1 MSYNPRIEDLERKV
15 KTLPSGGSVPVP
27 STEDVGKIPVVNAD
41 GEYELANAPSGLP
54 STTSA
59 DAGKVLTVNEDGDGV
74 EWEAAQSGGGYDAE
88 FTIYHSNT
96 SSDPY
101 VITRVSGDFA
111 TLKAMC
117 DSGDCPFFRVRVNDR
132 FPWVFGATDVVA
144 VYAWDNN
151 CLTLFVHAPL
161 TETAPNNIWKSYTY
175 IQWNSDNT
183 ITMD

>member
-1 MSYNPRIEDLERKV
+1 MSYSPHTWVDNETITAAKLNN
-15 KTLPSGGSVPVP
+15 L
-27 STEDVGKIPVVNAD
+27 
-41 GEYELANAPSGLP
+41 
-54 STTSA
+54 
-59 DAGKVLTVNEDGDGV
+59 EDGV
-74 EWEAAQSGGGYDAE
+74 QEAAQSGGGYDAE
-88 FTIYHSNT
+88 FTIYHSNN

-132 FPWVFGATDVVA
+132 FSGVFGATDVVT
-144 VYAWDNN
+144 VYGWDNN
-151 CLTLFVHAPL
+151 YLTLFVHAPL
-161 TETAPNNIWKSYTY
+161 SVTAPNNIWQSYTY